1 MIFPTEDS
9 NLYSHHS
16 NSLHVHLQ
24 NETDFRN
31 LPKRQEKNLKSVINV
46 GSDVTD
52 VTFGWMF
59 QVTLFDVGGRFA
71 RLDEL
76 NLDRLVSLR
85 ETDPREKSR
94 TMGCY

>member
-1 MIFPTEDS
+1 M
-9 NLYSHHS
+9 
-16 NSLHVHLQ
+16 
-24 NETDFRN
+24 
-31 LPKRQEKNLKSVINV
+31 KV
-46 GSDVTD
+46 GFDVTD